1 MSDNTEKPIFS
12 IEKLYVKDLSLEVP
26 GAPDIFKIQGT
37 PKMEIT
43 MNNTARPLGDDFYE
57 VVVKATVTAKIED
70 ATTFLVEA
78 SQGGVFQIRNISG
91 EPLDMTLGIAAP
103 NIIYPYLR
111 ETISES
117 VYKAGFPPVLLQPMN
132 FEAVYRARKKEQ
144 AASEGGDSTKH

>member
-1 MSDNTEKPIFS
+1 MSENTEKPIFS

-37 PKMEIT
+37 PQMEIT

-78 SQGGVFQIRNISG
+78 SQGGVFQI
-91 EPLDMTLGIAAP
+91 
-103 NIIYPYLR
+103 
-111 ETISES
+111 
-117 VYKAGFPPVLLQPMN
+117 
-132 FEAVYRARKKEQ
+132 
-144 AASEGGDSTKH
+144 